1 MTVLCFEQIVPFH
14 LYYNIII
21 NIVIIIHYKYYVKE
35 TKGSKVHKQ
44 VMAITKQK
52 HNKDKHKHVRNIMA
66 STELRSGQ
74 LI

>member
-35 TKGSKVHKQ
+35 TKGSKVHTTSHGDYQAEAQQRAYFYKKRCQ
-44 VMAITKQK
+44 IIAY
-52 HNKDKHKHVRNIMA
+52 
-66 STELRSGQ
+66 
-74 LI
+74 